1 MTIMIKE
8 TMKTSV
14 VGAER
19 EILQSQSVLSPQ
31 GQYLLRASMAD
42 NGIVAARAKSVTAK
56 WNISM
61 FRGVRTWKKSK
72 FHLIHT
78 DYLKKNEIPMPIF
91 AQGIDGW

>member
-1 MTIMIKE
+1 MMKE

-61 FRGVRTWKKSK
+61 FRFVESEPEKKCKIIMMGTGLGYS
-72 FHLIHT
+72 IS
-78 DYLKKNEIPMPIF
+78 DRS
-91 AQGIDGW
+91 